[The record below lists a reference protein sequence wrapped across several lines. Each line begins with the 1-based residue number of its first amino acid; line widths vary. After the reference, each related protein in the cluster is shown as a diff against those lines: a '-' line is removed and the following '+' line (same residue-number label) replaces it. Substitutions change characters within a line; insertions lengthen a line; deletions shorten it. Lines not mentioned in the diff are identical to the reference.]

1 MKNLAQMMR
10 LYKAKL
16 NLTNEEIATQTG
28 LPTNTVARI
37 CSGRTKSPKLETLRK
52 IAKVFDITI
61 EELSGGE
68 GDAVEPYYLDKKT
81 AELALKI
88 KNDPQY
94 AVLLELTRE
103 HQKEDID
110 ALVGIIKAIKR
121 NR

>member
-16 NLTNEEIATQTG
+16 TLTNEEIATQTG

-88 KNDPQY
+88 KNDSQY
-94 AVLLELTRE
+94 AVLLVLTRE
-103 HQKEDID
+103 LQKEDID
-110 ALVGIIKAIKR
+110 VLVGIVKAIKR

>member
-94 AVLLELTRE
+94 GVLLELTRE
-103 HQKEDID
+103 LQKEDID

>member
-16 NLTNEEIATQTG
+16 NLTNEEIAIQTG

-88 KNDPQY
+88 KNDSQY

-103 HQKEDID
+103 LQKEDID
-110 ALVGIIKAIKR
+110 ALVGIVKAIKR

>member
-16 NLTNEEIATQTG
+16 NLTNEDIAIQTG

-37 CSGRTKSPKLETLRK
+37 CSGRTKSPKLENLRR

-88 KNDPQY
+88 KDDPQY

-103 HQKEDID
+103 LSKDDID
-110 ALVGIIKAIKR
+110 AIVGVIKAIKR

>member
-88 KNDPQY
+88 KNDSQY

-103 HQKEDID
+103 LQKEDID
-110 ALVGIIKAIKR
+110 ALVGIVKAIKR

>member
-88 KNDPQY
+88 KNDSQY

-103 HQKEDID
+103 LQKEDID